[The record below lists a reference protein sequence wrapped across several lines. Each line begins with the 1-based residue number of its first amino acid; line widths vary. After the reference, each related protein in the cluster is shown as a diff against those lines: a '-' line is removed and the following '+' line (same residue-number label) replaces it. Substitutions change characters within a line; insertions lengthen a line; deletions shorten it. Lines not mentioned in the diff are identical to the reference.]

1 MSIKEGGMIMEAEL
15 EVEYAILLASNMVE
29 GSTSQGI

>member
-1 MSIKEGGMIMEAEL
+1 MSVKEGGMIMEAEL
-15 EVEYAILLASNMVE
+15 EVEYGILLASNMVE